1 MNDVDDGR
9 GSDFLQVFDEGARV
23 SAIGVGGVDAL
34 GREVVQLFV
43 IRIHDYFFLVSV
55 LERLRPEMRH
65 KKMQMSQS

>member
-1 MNDVDDGR
+1 MDDVDDGR

-23 SAIGVGGVDAL
+23 SAVGVGRVDAL

-43 IRIHDYFFLVSV
+43 IRVHDYFFLVSV